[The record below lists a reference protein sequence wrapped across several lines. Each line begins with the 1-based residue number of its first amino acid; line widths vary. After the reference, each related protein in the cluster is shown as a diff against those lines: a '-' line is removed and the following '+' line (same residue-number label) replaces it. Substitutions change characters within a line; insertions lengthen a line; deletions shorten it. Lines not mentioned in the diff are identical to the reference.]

1 MHNSCHAQQLRE
13 KSQRQQSEL
22 PRQSG
27 CSPSPLHPVTPSTP
41 RLSSLA
47 PPLTVHATSSSRCES
62 CRDFRVCGQERHT
75 HIPGTAQ
82 LQTCDTL
89 LCPMQD
95 GPGTAQQE
103 CGHTPVRLSLSQPLR
118 LRIILRGSNK
128 VKLQVL
134 SQQKLNPTVLHLGR
148 PRDGMLAS
156 LGLRE
161 NVQVTV
167 QRA

>member
-1 MHNSCHAQQLRE
+1 MKQLA
-13 KSQRQQSEL
+13 
-22 PRQSG
+22 
-27 CSPSPLHPVTPSTP
+27 HD
-41 RLSSLA
+41 A
-47 PPLTVHATSSSRCES
+47 DS
-62 CRDFRVCGQERHT
+62 CRDSHVCGQERHT
-75 HIPGTAQ
+75 HTHIAATEQ

-89 LCPMQD
+89 LSSIQD
-95 GPGTAQQE
+95 GPGTAQKE

-134 SQQKLNPTVLHLGR
+134 SQQKLNPTFLHLGR

-156 LGLRE
+156 SGLRE